1 MNEDFL
7 KNLNTEKGK
16 DYYQSKE
23 YIIDYVD
30 YMIDIISNT
39 NHKLKEMY
47 IDVLN
52 SVKNL
57 EHDIIV
63 KKIRPIEVIFNDYDL
78 ATYGVYKR
86 AKVINRELMVKYID
100 YLIKI
105 INDKNNIL
113 DEPILVALNLYRKY
127 KHYETIK
134 EKLKPIENYLNTNL
148 DEYLKPKKFK
158 QNTN

>member
-7 KNLNTEKGK
+7 INLNTEKGK

-30 YMIDIISNT
+30 YMIDVISNT
-39 NHKLKEMY
+39 NHELKEMY
-47 IDVLN
+47 IDVLK
-52 SVKNL
+52 SCKNL

-63 KKIRPIEVIFNDYDL
+63 KKIRPIEVIFHDYDL
-78 ATYGVYKR
+78 VTYGKYKR
-86 AKVINRELMVKYID
+86 AKVINRELMVDYIN

-105 INDKNNIL
+105 VNDKNNIL
-113 DEPILVALNLYRKY
+113 DESILEALYLYKKY
-127 KHYETIK
+127 KHFETIQ
-134 EKLKPIENYLNTNL
+134 EKLKSIENYLNTNL

-158 QNTN
+158 